1 MNRLP
6 KLELS
11 PLWPAL
17 AAVVVASVILWTVLP
32 NLIEQTAAEQLS
44 DTLQVLTPVLSARA
58 AAGPEGL
65 QQWTQDLASGGLRL
79 TLVASDGKVL
89 ADSARSPEQVRQM
102 DNHLSR
108 PEIVDALA
116 SGAGSSVRW
125 SATTGLPYAYAA
137 RTVTASDG
145 RLYVV
150 RLAQPLEQ
158 LATFKGRLAMG
169 LIGALSA
176 GLLAAVV
183 IYFWI
188 VRRLIRPTARLAA
201 GAGALAAGNYDQLLE
216 PPAERHLAALAEA
229 LNRMAARVREQIE
242 AVRAERDHLEAIVH
256 SMSDG
261 VLVTDREGRALLVNP
276 EFCELFRLEGDLRG
290 RLPLEIARQP
300 ELAQLVEATL
310 RRGESLNVV
319 VELRQPE
326 RRLLALTSAAL
337 APAPTQNRASG
348 RPPGAFDPEGPQ
360 GAVVAARDVT
370 QAMRID
376 EMRRDFVANVS
387 HELKTPLS
395 AIRGF
400 AETLRDGALD
410 ERPAAHRFTER
421 ILDQCR
427 RLQNLLS
434 DLLTLSRLEASDR
447 KLEPEPVDLALLT
460 RRAVETVDEA
470 ASSRGV
476 TVSLQK
482 PKRSLPQVPGD
493 RESIE
498 RLILNLLENAV
509 KYNRKGG
516 RVDIALGV
524 DAEANEALIEISD
537 TGIGIPADDLPRIFE
552 RFYRVDKGRSRAEGA
567 TGLGLAIVKH
577 IVQSHGGRLD
587 VDSELEVG
595 TTFRVH
601 LPLATL
607 ARSETRG

>member
-11 PLWPAL
+11 PIWPAL
-17 AAVVVASVILWTVLP
+17 AAVIVASLILWTVLP
-32 NLIEQTAAEQLS
+32 DLIEETAAEQLS

-65 QQWTQDLASGGLRL
+65 QQWTEDLASGALRL
-79 TLVASDGKVL
+79 TLVASDGTVL
-89 ADSARSPEQVRQM
+89 ADSDRSREQVLQM

-150 RLAQPLEQ
+150 RLAQPLDE
-158 LATFKGRLAMG
+158 LATFKRRLAMG
-169 LIGALSA
+169 LFGALSA
-176 GLLAAVV
+176 GLLAAVI

-188 VRRLIRPTARLAA
+188 VRRLIHPIARLAA
-201 GAGALAAGNYDQLLE
+201 GAGALASGNYEQHLE
-216 PPAERHLAALAEA
+216 PPTERHLATLAEA
-229 LNRMAARVREQIE
+229 LNRMAARVREKIG

-276 EFCELFRLEGDLRG
+276 EFRKLFRLEGDPTG
-290 RLPLEIARQP
+290 RLPLEMARQP
-300 ELAQLVEATL
+300 ELAKLVEATL
-310 RRGESLNVV
+310 RRGESFNVV

-326 RRLLALTSAAL
+326 HRVLALTSAAL
-337 APAPTQNRASG
+337 APAPNHRRPQE
-348 RPPGAFDPEGPQ
+348 RPPEAFDPAGTQ

-400 AETLRDGALD
+400 AETLRDGALED
-410 ERPAAHRFTER
+410 PRAAHRFTDR

-427 RLQNLLS
+427 RLQNLLN

-447 KLEPEPVDLALLT
+447 QVDREPVDLAILA

-470 ASSRGV
+470 ASTRGV
-476 TVSLQK
+476 TVTFQP
-482 PKRSLPQVPGD
+482 PKAPLPDVPGD
-493 RESIE
+493 RESLE
-498 RLILNLLENAV
+498 RMLLNLLENAV
-509 KYNRKGG
+509 KYNQKGG

-524 DAEANEALIEISD
+524 DREAKEALVEISD
-537 TGIGIPADDLPRIFE
+537 TGIGIPADALPRIFE
-552 RFYRVDKGRSRAEGA
+552 RFYRVDKGRSRAEGG

-577 IVQSHGGRLD
+577 IVQSHGGRLE

-601 LPLATL
+601 LPLAEL
-607 ARSETRG
+607 G

>member
-1 MNRLP
+1 
-6 KLELS
+6 
-11 PLWPAL
+11 
-17 AAVVVASVILWTVLP
+17 
-32 NLIEQTAAEQLS
+32 
-44 DTLQVLTPVLSARA
+44 
-58 AAGPEGL
+58 
-65 QQWTQDLASGGLRL
+65 
-79 TLVASDGKVL
+79 
-89 ADSARSPEQVRQM
+89 
-102 DNHLSR
+102 
-108 PEIVDALA
+108 
-116 SGAGSSVRW
+116 
-125 SATTGLPYAYAA
+125 
-137 RTVTASDG
+137 
-145 RLYVV
+145 
-150 RLAQPLEQ
+150 
-158 LATFKGRLAMG
+158 
-169 LIGALSA
+169 
-176 GLLAAVV
+176 
-183 IYFWI
+183 
-188 VRRLIRPTARLAA
+188 
-201 GAGALAAGNYDQLLE
+201 
-216 PPAERHLAALAEA
+216 
-229 LNRMAARVREQIE
+229 
-242 AVRAERDHLEAIVH
+242 
-256 SMSDG
+256 
-261 VLVTDREGRALLVNP
+261 
-276 EFCELFRLEGDLRG
+276 
-290 RLPLEIARQP
+290 
-300 ELAQLVEATL
+300 
-310 RRGESLNVV
+310 
-319 VELRQPE
+319 
-326 RRLLALTSAAL
+326 
-337 APAPTQNRASG
+337 
-348 RPPGAFDPEGPQ
+348 
-360 GAVVAARDVT
+360 
-370 QAMRID
+370 MRID

-552 RFYRVDKGRSRAEGA
+552 RFYRVDKGRSRAEGG